1 MERNPLQR
9 RADEEVVTQERP
21 APTPATAAGPEGVLA
36 LQRTAGNQAVAGVL
50 ARAPAA
56 PAAGVAEGG
65 DLDSLEARWI
75 AEDVDEIVGLLR
87 EQILSSSEEAR
98 IVAIARRWG
107 SLTPG
112 APTTRLDRFLLAL
125 RMRVFTRRTA
135 RSGWVEQHV
144 NAYDTIWHELEDSNL
159 AAFRELVAP
168 SKHGGAPGSGPSEN
182 LWATL
187 GKHEA
192 MGVWGMLKG
201 MGLVVAGVADAAVW
215 AYWKTTGLPL
225 RIALERMGVKDTD
238 TPPSITPYLTKS
250 YDEVA
255 ALMGTA
261 MGVDPKRD
269 DTLLGQSSYEIGEL
283 GGKVVG
289 MLTMAGVTAG
299 GAGGNLS
306 AGAKVLGVAGAGK
319 GIDDAGQAIDKRLAE
334 LQKRTP
340 PPTLADILTD
350 QALLL
355 EMANVLANLL
365 GAMSG
370 ASEVLP
376 PLSAAIKRF
385 GLVVDAAQ
393 LAPVVAKA
401 YKDYNDPELA
411 KDPEARA
418 AALRDAAA
426 TILGT
431 LLSTGASKGDEA
443 RGAAAE
449 QRAAEQAA
457 FNAEFDARYNARPD
471 GPEVIRGTGV
481 QARPPES
488 TIVPGAEGMHEFSPE
503 DLGGRPD
510 YDGNTYNHEHHY
522 DTGDKHQ
529 AAAKAQLQKIV
540 HSTLTPDGP
549 DSLVKV
555 VPIHY
560 GTDTE
565 VGGYVVKRKFVTGRT
580 PEQLADMLGVAQ
592 LTAGVKV
599 YGVDL
604 SAVKPDML
612 QLRGYTQ
619 SSGGKSPNLSTAFD
633 LVGYPVGQG
642 ASQWEL
648 TAKVKASVIGE
659 AQPGERFAP
668 R

>member
-1 MERNPLQR
+1 MDDVVAPERR
-9 RADEEVVTQERP
+9 
-21 APTPATAAGPEGVLA
+21 APTPATAAGPAGVLA
-36 LQRTAGNQAVAGVL
+36 LQRTAGNQAVTSVL
-50 ARAPAA
+50 GRAAATEPATEA
-56 PAAGVAEGG
+56 GG
-65 DLDSLEARWI
+65 DLESLEARWI
-75 AEDVDEIVGLLR
+75 AEDVEEIVGLLR

-107 SLTPG
+107 SLAPG
-112 APTTRLDRFLLAL
+112 TATTRLDRFLLAL

-135 RSGWVEQHV
+135 RSGWIEQHV
-144 NAYDTIWHELEDSNL
+144 NAYDTIWHELEDENL
-159 AAFRELVAP
+159 AAFSELVAP

-201 MGLVVAGVADAAVW
+201 MGLVVAGVADGAVW

-225 RIALERMGVKDTD
+225 RIALQRMGVKDTD

-255 ALMGTA
+255 ALMGSA
-261 MGVDPKRD
+261 MGVDPKQD
-269 DTLLGQSSYEIGEL
+269 ETLLGQSSYEIGET

-299 GAGGNLS
+299 TAGGNLA

-340 PPTLADILTD
+340 PPSLAEILTD

-355 EMANVLANLL
+355 EVANVLANLL
-365 GAMSG
+365 GALSG
-370 ASEVLP
+370 TSEVLP
-376 PLSAAIKRF
+376 PLSAALKRF

-401 YKDYNDPELA
+401 FKDYNDPELA

-431 LLSTGASKGDEA
+431 LLSTAGTKHGEA
-443 RGAAAE
+443 QTAAAE

-457 FNAEFDARYNARPD
+457 FNADFDARYNARPD

-488 TIVPGAEGMHEFSPE
+488 TLVAGAEGMHEFSPE

-510 YDGNTYNHEHHY
+510 YDGNTYDHAHHY
-522 DTGDKHQ
+522 DTNDPHQ
-529 AAAKAQLQKIV
+529 AAAKAKLQQLV
-540 HSTLTPDGP
+540 HSTLTASGP
-549 DSLVKV
+549 DSLVKL

-560 GTDTE
+560 STAAE
-565 VGGYVVKRKFVTGRT
+565 VSGYVVKQKAVVGRT
-580 PEQLADMLGVAQ
+580 PEQLAAILGVA
-592 LTAGVKV
+592 TFSAGVKV
-599 YGVDL
+599 YAIDL
-604 SAVKPDML
+604 AGVKPEML
-612 QLRGYTQ
+612 EPRGYTQ
-619 SSGGKSPNLSTAFD
+619 SSGGKSPNLSSAAD

-642 ASQWEL
+642 APQWDL
-648 TAKVKASVIGE
+648 TTPVKATVIAE
-659 AQPGERFAP
+659 AHPGEPVKAP
-668 R
+668 